1 MTTFD
6 PADYTTID
14 KDGNKSVDE
23 AMEKIYKTASGMMV
37 AKAVDEY
44 TSYGKS
50 SNAFYYRIKAQ
61 IDPETTTRMETSDR
75 WPKIKNDRD
84 PGGLMKLLQRIC
96 VHGTDRD
103 YLPERII
110 NCLSTLL
117 TTKQG
122 KQTPSEFKESMTSNH
137 DVFVDVAGVSI
148 FSLMPSLQEFVLD
161 KNADLDFA
169 IEDLENQSEDNKKR
183 LSDKCV
189 DCILGCNMTLR
200 SNKEKSDMNTEVHKS
215 LLSKHG
221 GAFAMNTMEAVDQ
234 MVGYEKLKTQKTQRS
249 SSKTGGQ
256 STNTKNTTALFG
268 FPHPG
273 LPDDGSW
280 YMDRSGEVIM
290 KEYSIF

>member
-1 MTTFD
+1 MNKEFIGMCKKELAGKVIIYSDNKANMASQYIKFENAVYLAAGKAAPALTKAIDAKRPLALKDFVNMTTFD

-14 KDGNKSVDE
+14 KDGNKSVDK

-50 SNAFYYRIKAQ
+50 SNAFYYRIKAM

-200 SNKEKSDMNTEVHKS
+200 CNKEKSDMNTEVHKS
-215 LLSKHG
+215 LLSKHE
-221 GAFAMNTMEAVDQ
+221 GA
-234 MVGYEKLKTQKTQRS
+234 
-249 SSKTGGQ
+249 
-256 STNTKNTTALFG
+256 
-268 FPHPG
+268 
-273 LPDDGSW
+273 
-280 YMDRSGEVIM
+280 
-290 KEYSIF
+290 

>member
-61 IDPETTTRMETSDR
+61 IDPETTTRIETSDR

-122 KQTPSEFKESMTSNH
+122 KQTSSEFKESMTSNH

-200 SNKEKSDMNTEVHKS
+200 CNKEKSDMNTEVHKS